1 MLEMADHAM
10 AGPAALSTLWAT
22 SVDQGLISK
31 SEKLHANALAQ
42 YQSTIGIRHHRTAD
56 VCHKVAQH
64 SLRNGKLD
72 HALTLIERALKV
84 WSADP
89 EIYRP
94 EIARTTLL
102 KSQVIRQKED
112 PGDALPFMRD
122 AAAMRRSI
130 PVRIPR
136 MTPS

>member
-1 MLEMADHAM
+1 M
-10 AGPAALSTLWAT
+10 
-22 SVDQGLISK
+22 
-31 SEKLHANALAQ
+31 
-42 YQSTIGIRHHRTAD
+42 
-56 VCHKVAQH
+56 CHKVAQH

-102 KSQVIRQKED
+102 KSQVLRQKED
-112 PGDALPFMRD
+112 PRDALPLMRD

-130 PVRIPR
+130 PGQDPKDDDELMEDDFDQLVTFWSR
-136 MTPS
+136 